1 MPANE
6 ILSNIAEKFKIAGL
20 ITPRLDAEILVAH
33 ALNTSREKL
42 FLNPNRHLNEYEII
56 NINNLVQR
64 RLNFEPIAY
73 IVGHK
78 EFWDSTFIV
87 NSNVLIPRSDSEAI
101 IQSVV
106 DKFIDKIK
114 SYTILDLCT
123 GSGCLGLTIGKIYT
137 NSTVDLID
145 VSDSALK
152 IAALNADKLCLSS
165 RVKLINSDWF
175 NSIPNIE
182 YDIIMC
188 NPPYIAENAQ
198 LMPDVYNHEPHLAL
212 FGKDNGLANY
222 KILAA
227 NLKNFMHP
235 QSIAFLEIGKGQKE
249 YVEEIFNNTNYK
261 IISFKQDLANIC
273 RVICIKIN
281 LG

>member
-1 MPANE
+1 MLANE

-20 ITPRLDAEILVAH
+20 ITPRFDAEILVAH

-42 FLNPNRHLNEYEII
+42 FLNPNHHLNEYEII

-73 IVGHK
+73 IIGHK